1 MSRVGKKS
9 ITLPDKVTVKVNG
22 SSVQVE
28 GPKGKL
34 SWTLPEG
41 ITATVEGNQLSVD
54 RVGESRQLRALHGTN
69 RSLLNNMV
77 IGVSEGFVKNLEI
90 VGVGFRAAVK
100 GNILDLNLGK
110 SHPINQVIPEGLKVT
125 VTENTKVTVEGIDKQ
140 VVGQFAAEVRA
151 YYPRNPTRAR
161 VCVSSVKLSAARKAR
176 ASVSNSGNNYYNIF
190 THDEYYQSQSHPRQG
205 PPPHPQKGFRNGFPP
220 PPGCLFLQPP
230 RLCPDHRRY
239 GGQDYLLR
247 FHGRASIADPSK
259 LANCATATK
268 VGNLIGERAK
278 AANVTE
284 VVFDRGGFKFC
295 GKVKALADAA
305 RETGLKF

>member
-90 VGVGFRAAVK
+90 VGVGYRAQMQGKNLVLSLGFRAAVK

-151 YYPRNPTRAR
+151 YYPPEP
-161 VCVSSVKLSAARKAR
+161 
-176 ASVSNSGNNYYNIF
+176 Y
-190 THDEYYQSQSHPRQG
+190 
-205 PPPHPQKGFRNGFPP
+205 KGKGVRFVGEVI
-220 PPGCLFLQPP
+220 
-230 RLCPDHRRY
+230 RR
-239 GGQDYLLR
+239 
-247 FHGRASIADPSK
+247 
-259 LANCATATK
+259 K
-268 VGNLIGERAK
+268 VGK
-278 AANVTE
+278 
-284 VVFDRGGFKFC
+284 
-295 GKVKALADAA
+295 
-305 RETGLKF
+305 

>member
-100 GNILDLNLGK
+100 GNNLIKLGIFCRK
-110 SHPINQVIPEGLKVT
+110 HHDGQRFGCGIFAQAAQHLKAVDFGQHDVKQHQLRQRFT
-125 VTENTKVTVEGIDKQ
+125 ASGEEIARISEPHGIK
-140 VVGQFAAEVRA
+140 
-151 YYPRNPTRAR
+151 
-161 VCVSSVKLSAARKAR
+161 
-176 ASVSNSGNNYYNIF
+176 
-190 THDEYYQSQSHPRQG
+190 
-205 PPPHPQKGFRNGFPP
+205 
-220 PPGCLFLQPP
+220 P
-230 RLCPDHRRY
+230 RLTQRIHR
-239 GGQDYLLR
+239 QV
-247 FHGRASIADPSK
+247 
-259 LANCATATK
+259 AN
-268 VGNLIGERAK
+268 IGI
-278 AANVTE
+278 
-284 VVFDRGGFKFC
+284 VF
-295 GKVKALADAA
+295 
-305 RETGLKF
+305 